1 MSGAAIDPFY
11 AVEERY
17 IDTDADL
24 SCFIEAVSGSG
35 NLSACSIDTEADS
48 MHSYETKLCLIQ
60 FAVSGR
66 LAIIDP
72 LALTDHGLAMFPEFI
87 DQFEAV
93 WMHGADYD
101 ISLFRMTFDWAPG
114 KILDTQIGARFL
126 GAERFG
132 LANLLEEEYGVQ
144 VSKQSQKADWSR
156 RPLSEKMLDYAFN
169 DVRYLIDL
177 GQKIESRL
185 EKLNR
190 KAWFLETCSN
200 ARRSAFGRNDK
211 PARDQWRISGWG
223 KLSPKGLNYL
233 KYLWLWRDEE
243 CRRLDRPA
251 FKFLSNQELIRL
263 ASNLEADRKPNPPH
277 YLRSNYIRRMGVAI
291 AKAREIPA
299 EDFPS
304 KRVRGTGPKL
314 DIDESHFGRIRA
326 KRDAVAQELKLEPT
340 IIATRGGM
348 EMLAAKNL
356 NENDRGEILL
366 NWQKEVLGDVVNQK

>member
-17 IDTDADL
+17 IETDADL
-24 SCFIEAVSGSG
+24 SCFIEAVVASG

-60 FAVSGR
+60 FAVSDR

-72 LALTDHGLAMFPEFI
+72 LALTDKGLAMFPEFI
-87 DQFEAV
+87 DQFETV

-101 ISLFRMTFDWAPG
+101 ISLFRMTFDWAPDE
-114 KILDTQIGARFL
+114 ILDTQIGARFL

-132 LANLLEEEYGVQ
+132 LAYLLEEEYGVQ

-156 RPLSEKMLDYAFN
+156 RPLSEKMLEYAFN

-190 KAWFLETCSN
+190 KAWFLEACN
-200 ARRSAFGRNDK
+200 FARHSAFGRNDK
-211 PARDQWRISGWG
+211 PAREQWRISGWG

-233 KYLWLWRDEE
+233 KHLWLWRDEE
-243 CRRLDRPA
+243 CSRLDRPA
-251 FKFLSNQELIRL
+251 FKFLSNQELIRM
-263 ASNLEADRKPNPPH
+263 ASNLEADRKADPPH
-277 YLRSNYIRRMGVAI
+277 YLRSNYVRRMGVAI
-291 AKAREIPA
+291 AAARETPA
-299 EDFPS
+299 KDYPS
-304 KRVRGTGPKL
+304 KRVRGNGPRL
-314 DIDESHFGRIRA
+314 DIDESQFGRIRA
-326 KRDAVAQELKLEPT
+326 KRDAVAKELKLEPT
-340 IIATRGGM
+340 IIATRGNM
-348 EMLAAKNL
+348 EMLAAKNIDK
-356 NENDRGEILL
+356 NDRDEILL
-366 NWQKEVLGDVVNQK
+366 NWQKEVLGDVAN